1 MDAQKKEI
9 SANMKKYK
17 GLIVLSAILVVL
29 LAIYISI
36 VLSGASD
43 ESSDS
48 TQDDTDTVTY
58 PVASIDAES
67 LTKISYT
74 YLEQTYSFVL
84 NNDESAWLWEDDP
97 SLILSSDKFA
107 YMVSYFTNLSSN
119 VMLENVTD
127 AELTSYGLNT
137 PTVVIKFF
145 DSVNGELCFNIGIRN
160 TYNGMYYI
168 NEASSPSTVYM
179 VEEALLS
186 KFKYTPDDML
196 QHDTLP
202 SLELS
207 DIISVKVERSE
218 NVYLYTWYED
228 EAETGDEIKGLWR
241 LSVNDG
247 EESYP
252 GDEIS
257 GGLSQAVTEMEF
269 KNFITYDSS
278 KLAEYGL
285 DDPTKITLTYREK
298 DETSDKDLETAK
310 VILLGKESSDGL
322 FYAKLEGS
330 PYVYTLSPAI
340 FGSLTDAKDHEQ

>member
-9 SANMKKYK
+9 SADMKKYK
-17 GLIVLSAILVVL
+17 GLIVLSVVLVVL
-29 LAIYISI
+29 SAIYIGV
-36 VLSGASD
+36 VLSGASED
-43 ESSDS
+43 SSDS
-48 TQDDTDTVTY
+48 TQDDTDAVTY

-74 YLEQTYSFVL
+74 YLEKTYSFVL
-84 NNDESAWLWEDDP
+84 NDDESAWLWEDDP
-97 SLILSSDKFA
+97 RLILSSDKFA
-107 YMVSYFTNLSSN
+107 YMVSAFTDLSSN

-137 PTVVIKFF
+137 PTAVIKFS

-160 TYNGMYYI
+160 SYNGMYYI

-202 SLELS
+202 SISLS
-207 DIISVKVERSE
+207 DIVSVKVERSE

-228 EAETGDEIKGLWR
+228 EAETGDEIKGLWQ
-241 LSVNDG
+241 LSVNGG

-269 KNFITYDSS
+269 KDFITYDSS

-285 DDPTKITLTYREK
+285 DDPIKIILTYQEK
-298 DETSDKDLETAK
+298 DDSTGIYTDTSTI
-310 VILLGKESSDGL
+310 ILLGAESSDGL

-340 FGSLTDAKDHEQ
+340 FGSLSDAESIEK